1 MPRNGQIEAFKNMLN
16 AMNEANVLNGV
27 IIVGS
32 WAEYLYKHCNL
43 LDYLLTMRT
52 QDVDVLIKNMNKPS
66 GQVSKALQQHGFIMI
81 PDNNGLMKFDYLG
94 ELEVEFL
101 LQERGVGQ
109 NKPYKTALNV
119 TAQGLRHM
127 DILLEYC
134 ITVNYNGID
143 VEVPMPFAYILH
155 KLIINSQ
162 RQPYKQEKDADA
174 VGSLFDAISDDVR
187 NQMLLVY
194 KTELTKKERIAI
206 IETCNRFPEI
216 LEKIKVLLV
225 NDTTPE

>member
-143 VEVPMPFAYILH
+143 VEIPMPFAYILH

-174 VGSLFDAISDDVR
+174 VGSLFDAISNDVR

-216 LEKIKVLLV
+216 LEKIKVLLL

>member
-1 MPRNGQIEAFKNMLN
+1 MPRNGQIEAFNNMLN
-16 AMNEANVLNGV
+16 AMKEANVLNGV

-174 VGSLFDAISDDVR
+174 VGSLFEAISDDVR

-216 LEKIKVLLV
+216 LEKIKVLLLD
-225 NDTTPE
+225 DTTPE

>member
-16 AMNEANVLNGV
+16 AMKEANVLNGV

-134 ITVNYNGID
+134 ISVNYNGLD

-174 VGSLFDAISDDVR
+174 VGSLFNAISEDVK

-216 LEKIKVLLV
+216 LEKIKVLLLD
-225 NDTTPE
+225 DTTPE

>member
-174 VGSLFDAISDDVR
+174 VGNLFDAISDDIR

-216 LEKIKVLLV
+216 LEKIKVLLL
-225 NDTTPE
+225 NDTTSE

>member
-216 LEKIKVLLV
+216 LEKIKVLLL

>member
-101 LQERGVGQ
+101 LQEHGVGQ

-119 TAQGLRHM
+119 TAQGLRHK

-206 IETCNRFPEI
+206 IETCNRFPER
-216 LEKIKVLLV
+216 LKKIKVLLL

>member
-1 MPRNGQIEAFKNMLN
+1 
-16 AMNEANVLNGV
+16 
-27 IIVGS
+27 
-32 WAEYLYKHCNL
+32 
-43 LDYLLTMRT
+43 MRT

-134 ITVNYNGID
+134 ISVNYNGLD

-174 VGSLFDAISDDVR
+174 VGSLFNAISEDVK

-216 LEKIKVLLV
+216 LEKIKVLLLD
-225 NDTTPE
+225 DTTPE

>member
-174 VGSLFDAISDDVR
+174 VRSLFDAISNDVR

-216 LEKIKVLLV
+216 LKKIKVLLL

>member
-127 DILLEYC
+127 DILLEYF

-174 VGSLFDAISDDVR
+174 VGNLFDAISDDIR

-216 LEKIKVLLV
+216 LEKIKVLLL
-225 NDTTPE
+225 NDTTSE